1 MTMEVSNMQIN
12 KTFEFDNVTS
22 DYYAE
27 NINQPVKVVI
37 DVSLSKYPESP
48 SFSVSGYVDEYGI
61 AGQILN
67 TLYDVTSLRENP
79 QFLEIYDLWS
89 KYHLNDLTPG
99 TPEQMDA
106 LAKIPNLSSAC
117 QYLEACQYLDEQGL
131 LVVDYKGKPY
141 KDGSGWLTT
150 PIPEEDLNRILKLL
164 EVNEVDE

>member
-37 DVSLSKYPESP
+37 YVSLSKYPESP
-48 SFSVSGYVDEYGI
+48 SFSVSGDVDEYGI

-141 KDGSGWLTT
+141 KYGSGWLTT